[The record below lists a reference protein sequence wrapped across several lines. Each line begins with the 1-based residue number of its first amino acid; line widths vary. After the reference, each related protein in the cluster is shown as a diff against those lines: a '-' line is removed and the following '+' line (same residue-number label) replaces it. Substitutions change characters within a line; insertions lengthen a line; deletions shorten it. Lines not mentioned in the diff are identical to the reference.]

1 MGALTQDKI
10 PSGVA
15 HVHADE
21 GGDILRAHGI
31 GDDQNVALHRV
42 DPRLRVITCFGF
54 ALLVVSMSRPMALIA
69 ALAVAVAAIAAARVE
84 LRPAWR
90 AMAALDGS
98 MILVIA
104 LLPFTMPGEPLV
116 SVFGYPAS
124 SEGLWRAA
132 QITLKSNAVVLMTLA
147 LLGSTELVDIGHA
160 LEKLRV
166 PAKLVQLLL
175 MTVRYIDVL
184 GREYRRLR
192 VAMTVRGFQMRCN
205 VHTWRAMGY
214 LFGMLFVRSLERA
227 ERISAAMRCRGF
239 TGRFP
244 TLSDMALARRD
255 AVFAVIA
262 VLAALA
268 VGSLELA

>member
-1 MGALTQDKI
+1 VNALTQDEI
-10 PSGVA
+10 ASAVA
-15 HVHADE
+15 HGHAVE
-21 GGDILRAHGI
+21 GGDILRAHAI
-31 GDDQNVALHRV
+31 GDDRNAAFRRI
-42 DPRLRVITCFGF
+42 DPRLRVVACFGF
-54 ALLVVSMSRPMALIA
+54 ALMAVSLTRPLALIA
-69 ALAVAVAAIAAARVE
+69 ALSIAVAAIAMARLEIRSTLCAV
-84 LRPAWR
+84 
-90 AMAALDGS
+90 AALDGS

-116 SVFGYPAS
+116 SIFGYPAS

-132 QITLKSNAVVLMTLA
+132 QITLKSNAVVLMMLA

-166 PAKLVQLLL
+166 PPKLVQLLL

-192 VAMTVRGFQMRCN
+192 VAMTVRGFQMRCD
-205 VHTWRAMGY
+205 VHTWRTMGY
-214 LFGMLFVRSLERA
+214 LFGMLFVRSFERA
-227 ERISAAMRCRGF
+227 ERIAAAMRCRGF

-244 TLSDMALARRD
+244 TLSNMALARRD

-262 VLAALA
+262 VLAAVV